1 MILCLQFICFFNHM
15 FILKQRK
22 DKMEKKKK
30 KLKCYSVTFDS
41 DVYAVSLVD
50 EPAIESNF
58 IALSKQSEKRVFLE
72 KDDKHIV
79 LGAVLIPDMPI
90 YRNQDGEEFYLQ
102 FSSATIEKLAHDF
115 LRMGRNF
122 NFSYQ
127 HEEDVK
133 GISVIES
140 WIVNDP
146 EKDKCSIYG
155 IDVPSGTWMMAA
167 KVDNEEMW
175 EKIKNGDAKGFSIEA
190 IVNLDELKLKKEN
203 TKEMAE
209 EKIMDKKVEMEA
221 VEITDGFWDKLR
233 QIISDA
239 LGKPQED
246 PKVEDT
252 VGKITDEIEKGAGP
266 KDEETQVVE
275 QAEENPMEQPVENPM
290 TDEIAKE
297 VVEDV
302 AENSNTAEEYQKNLQ
317 EVVDN
322 LNAEIEAVKRENAE
336 LKAKVEK
343 LSKQPSTKPIK
354 TEMSEHKQS
363 PREIIEALRNGTY
376 FK

>member
-1 MILCLQFICFFNHM
+1 M
-15 FILKQRK
+15 
-22 DKMEKKKK
+22 KKKK
-30 KLKCYSVTFDS
+30 KLKCYSVTLDS

-72 KDDKHIV
+72 KGDKHIV
-79 LGAVLIPDMPI
+79 MGAVLIPDMPI

-127 HEEDVK
+127 HEKDVD
-133 GISVIES
+133 GVSVIES

-146 EKDKCSIYG
+146 KMDKCSIYG

-167 KVDNEEMW
+167 KVDNEDIW
-175 EKIKNGDAKGFSIEA
+175 GKIKNGGAKGFSIEA
-190 IVNLDELKLKKEN
+190 IVNLDEIKLKKEN
-203 TKEMAE
+203 NEMAE
-209 EKIMDKKVEMEA
+209 DKDKKVEMEA
-221 VEITDGFWDKLR
+221 VEITDSFWDKLR

-252 VGKITDEIEKGAGP
+252 VGKITDEIENGAGS

-275 QAEENPMEQPVENPM
+275 QAEENVEASPKTEAIAEEVINDVNEQAETQEQAQEDLQAVI
-290 TDEIAKE
+290 DALRAEIAAKDEEIANLKKE
-297 VVEDV
+297 
-302 AENSNTAEEYQKNLQ
+302 NQ
-317 EVVDN
+317 
-322 LNAEIEAVKRENAE
+322 
-336 LKAKVEK
+336 K
-343 LSKQPSTKPIK
+343 LSKQPSVKPLK
-354 TEMSEHKQS
+354 TEMSDARTPFEV
-363 PREIIEALRNGTY
+363 IEALRNGTY
-376 FK
+376 FR

>member
-1 MILCLQFICFFNHM
+1 
-15 FILKQRK
+15 
-22 DKMEKKKK
+22 MEKKK
-30 KLKCYSVTFDS
+30 LKYYSVTFDS

-79 LGAVLIPDMPI
+79 MGAVLIPDMPI

-146 EKDKCSIYG
+146 KMDKCSVYG

-175 EKIKNGDAKGFSIEA
+175 GKIKNGEAKGFSIEA
-190 IVNLDELKLKKEN
+190 IVNLDEIKLKKEN
-203 TKEMAE
+203 TEMAE
-209 EKIMDKKVEMEA
+209 EKKVEMET
-221 VEITDGFWDKLR
+221 VEITESFWDKLK

-239 LGKPQED
+239 LGVQKED
-246 PKVEDT
+246 PAVADAVAQVEEEVKQPEGETKPVEQSEDT
-252 VGKITDEIEKGAGP
+252 PEEALENP
-266 KDEETQVVE
+266 KADAI
-275 QAEENPMEQPVENPM
+275 AEEVVN
-290 TDEIAKE
+290 E
-297 VVEDV
+297 VVED
-302 AENSNTAEEYQKNLQ
+302 ATTPEEAQANLQ
-317 EVVDN
+317 DVIDS
-322 LNAEIEAVKRENAE
+322 LNAQIETLKAEIEQLKSQNTE
-336 LKAKVEK
+336 LNSQVEK
-343 LSKQPSTKPIK
+343 LSKQPSAKPIK
-354 TEMSEHKQS
+354 TEMGEHKQS

>member
-1 MILCLQFICFFNHM
+1 
-15 FILKQRK
+15 
-22 DKMEKKKK
+22 MEKKK
-30 KLKCYSVTFDS
+30 LKYYSVTFDS

-72 KDDKHIV
+72 KGDKHIV
-79 LGAVLIPDMPI
+79 MGAVLIPDMPI

-127 HEEDVK
+127 HEKDVN
-133 GISVIES
+133 GVSVIES

-146 EKDKCSIYG
+146 KMDKCSIYG

-175 EKIKNGDAKGFSIEA
+175 GKIRNGAAKGFSIEA
-190 IVNLDELKLKKEN
+190 IVNLDEIKLKKDN
-203 TKEMAE
+203 DKMAE
-209 EKIMDKKVEMEA
+209 EKDKKVEMEA
-221 VEITDGFWDKLR
+221 VEITDSFWDKLR

-252 VGKITDEIEKGAGP
+252 VGKITDEIEKGAGS

-275 QAEENPMEQPVENPM
+275 QAQENVEASPKTEAIAEEVINDVNEQAETQEQAQEDVQAVI
-290 TDEIAKE
+290 DALRAEIAAKDEEIANLKKE
-297 VVEDV
+297 
-302 AENSNTAEEYQKNLQ
+302 NQ
-317 EVVDN
+317 
-322 LNAEIEAVKRENAE
+322 
-336 LKAKVEK
+336 K
-343 LSKQPSTKPIK
+343 LSKQPSVKPLK
-354 TEMSEHKQS
+354 TEMSEHKMT
-363 PREIIEALRNGTY
+363 PFEVVEALRNGTY
-376 FK
+376 FR

>member
-1 MILCLQFICFFNHM
+1 
-15 FILKQRK
+15 
-22 DKMEKKKK
+22 MEKKK
-30 KLKCYSVTFDS
+30 LKYYSVTFDS

-79 LGAVLIPDMPI
+79 IGAVLIPDMPI

-127 HEEDVK
+127 HEKDVD
-133 GISVIES
+133 GVSVIES

-146 EKDKCSIYG
+146 KMDKCSIYG

-175 EKIKNGDAKGFSIEA
+175 GKIKNGEAKGFSIEA
-190 IVNLDELKLKKEN
+190 IVNLDEIKLKKEN
-203 TKEMAE
+203 NEMPE
-209 EKIMDKKVEMEA
+209 EKDKKVEMEA
-221 VEITDGFWDKLR
+221 VEITDSFWDKLR

-252 VGKITDEIEKGAGP
+252 VGKITDEIEKGAGSM
-266 KDEETQVVE
+266 DEETQVVE
-275 QAEENPMEQPVENPM
+275 QAEENVEASPKTEAIAEEVINDVNEQAETQEQAQEDLQAVI
-290 TDEIAKE
+290 DALRAEIAAKDEEIANLKKE
-297 VVEDV
+297 
-302 AENSNTAEEYQKNLQ
+302 NQ
-317 EVVDN
+317 
-322 LNAEIEAVKRENAE
+322 
-336 LKAKVEK
+336 K
-343 LSKQPSTKPIK
+343 LSKQPSVKPLK
-354 TEMSEHKQS
+354 TEMSEQKMT
-363 PREIIEALRNGTY
+363 PFEVVEALRNGTY
-376 FK
+376 FR

>member
-1 MILCLQFICFFNHM
+1 
-15 FILKQRK
+15 
-22 DKMEKKKK
+22 MEKKKK

-41 DVYAVSLVD
+41 DIYAVSLVD

-72 KDDKHIV
+72 KDNKHIV
-79 LGAVLIPDMPI
+79 MGAVLIPDMPI

-146 EKDKCSIYG
+146 KRDKCSIFG

-175 EKIKNGDAKGFSIEA
+175 EKIRNGAAKGFSVEA
-190 IVNLDELKLKKEN
+190 IVNLDEIKLKKEN

-209 EKIMDKKVEMEA
+209 EKDKKVEMEA
-221 VEITDGFWDKLR
+221 VEITDGFWDKLK

-246 PKVEDT
+246 PEVEDT

-290 TDEIAKE
+290 TEEIAKE
-297 VVEDV
+297 TAEDV

-322 LNAEIEAVKRENAE
+322 LNAEIEAVKRENAD

-354 TEMSEHKQS
+354 TEMGEHKQS
-363 PREIIEALRNGTY
+363 PREIIEALKNGTY

>member
-1 MILCLQFICFFNHM
+1 
-15 FILKQRK
+15 
-22 DKMEKKKK
+22 MEKKKK
-30 KLKCYSVTFDS
+30 KLKCYSVAFDS

-79 LGAVLIPDMPI
+79 MGAVIIPDMPI

-127 HEEDVK
+127 HEENVDGV
-133 GISVIES
+133 SVIES
-140 WIVNDP
+140 WIVDDP
-146 EKDKCSIYG
+146 KMDKCSIYG

-175 EKIKNGDAKGFSIEA
+175 NKIKNGDAKGFSVEA
-190 IVNLDELKLKKEN
+190 IVNLYEINLKKEN
-203 TKEMAE
+203 TEMAE
-209 EKIMDKKVEMEA
+209 EKNKKDKKVEMEA
-221 VEITDGFWDKLR
+221 VEITDAFWDKLR

-239 LGKPQED
+239 LGKPQEA
-246 PKVEDT
+246 PEVEDT
-252 VGKITDEIEKGAGP
+252 VEKITDEIEKDAGP
-266 KDEETQVVE
+266 KDEETEVVE

-290 TDEIAKE
+290 TEEIAKE
-297 VVEDV
+297 TAEEV
-302 AENSNTAEEYQKNLQ
+302 AEKSDTAEEYQENLQ
-317 EVVDN
+317 EVVDK
-322 LNAEIEAVKRENAE
+322 LNAEIEALKGENAE
-336 LKAKVEK
+336 LKAKVQK

-354 TEMSEHKQS
+354 TEMGEHKQT

>member
-1 MILCLQFICFFNHM
+1 
-15 FILKQRK
+15 
-22 DKMEKKKK
+22 MEKKKK

-79 LGAVLIPDMPI
+79 MGAVLIPDMPI

-127 HEEDVK
+127 HAEDVK

-146 EKDKCSIYG
+146 KMDKCSIYG

-190 IVNLDELKLKKEN
+190 IVNLDEIKLKKEN

-209 EKIMDKKVEMEA
+209 EKDKKVEMEA

-246 PKVEDT
+246 PEVEDT

-290 TDEIAKE
+290 TEEIAKE
-297 VVEDV
+297 TAEDV

-354 TEMSEHKQS
+354 TEMGEHKQS

-376 FK
+376 FKN

>member
-1 MILCLQFICFFNHM
+1 
-15 FILKQRK
+15 
-22 DKMEKKKK
+22 MEKKK
-30 KLKCYSVTFDS
+30 LKYYSVTFDS

-79 LGAVLIPDMPI
+79 IGAVLIPDMPI

-127 HEEDVK
+127 HEKDVD
-133 GISVIES
+133 GVSVIES

-146 EKDKCSIYG
+146 KMDKCSIYG

-175 EKIKNGDAKGFSIEA
+175 GKIKNGEAKGFSIEA
-190 IVNLDELKLKKEN
+190 IVNLDEIKLKKEN
-203 TKEMAE
+203 NEMPE
-209 EKIMDKKVEMEA
+209 EKDKKVEMEA

-252 VGKITDEIEKGAGP
+252 VGKITDEIEKGAGSM
-266 KDEETQVVE
+266 DEETQVVE
-275 QAEENPMEQPVENPM
+275 QAEENVEASPKTEAIAEEVINDVNEQAETQEQAQKDLQAVI
-290 TDEIAKE
+290 DALRAEIAAKDEEIANLKKE
-297 VVEDV
+297 
-302 AENSNTAEEYQKNLQ
+302 NQ
-317 EVVDN
+317 
-322 LNAEIEAVKRENAE
+322 
-336 LKAKVEK
+336 K
-343 LSKQPSTKPIK
+343 LSKQPSVKPLK
-354 TEMSEHKQS
+354 TEMSEQKMT
-363 PREIIEALRNGTY
+363 PFEVVEALRHGTY
-376 FK
+376 FR

>member
-1 MILCLQFICFFNHM
+1 
-15 FILKQRK
+15 
-22 DKMEKKKK
+22 MEKKKK

-79 LGAVLIPDMPI
+79 MGAVLIPDMPI

-146 EKDKCSIYG
+146 KMDKCSIYG

-175 EKIKNGDAKGFSIEA
+175 DKIKNGDAKGFSIEA
-190 IVNLDELKLKKEN
+190 VVNLDEIKLKKEN
-203 TKEMAE
+203 TEEMAE
-209 EKIMDKKVEMEA
+209 EKDKKVEMEA

-239 LGKPQED
+239 LGKPQEA
-246 PKVEDT
+246 PEVEDT

-275 QAEENPMEQPVENPM
+275 QAEENPEEEQPVENPM
-290 TDEIAKE
+290 TEEIAKE
-297 VVEDV
+297 TVENV
-302 AENSNTAEEYQKNLQ
+302 AENSDTAEEYQKNLQ
-317 EVVDN
+317 EVVDK
-322 LNAEIEAVKRENAE
+322 LNAEIEALKGENAE
-336 LKAKVEK
+336 LKAKVQK

-354 TEMSEHKQS
+354 TEMGEHKQT

>member
-1 MILCLQFICFFNHM
+1 
-15 FILKQRK
+15 
-22 DKMEKKKK
+22 MEKKK
-30 KLKCYSVTFDS
+30 LKYYSVTFDS

-79 LGAVLIPDMPI
+79 MGAVLIPDMPI
-90 YRNQDGEEFYLQ
+90 YRNQDGEEFYVQ

-127 HEEDVK
+127 HAEVVEGV
-133 GISVIES
+133 SVIES

-146 EKDKCSIYG
+146 KMDKCSIYG

-167 KVDNEEMW
+167 KVENDKLWAE
-175 EKIKNGDAKGFSIEA
+175 IKEGKAKGFSVEA
-190 IVNLDELKLKKEN
+190 LVNLDEIKLNKDN
-203 TKEMAE
+203 TDMAE
-209 EKIMDKKVEMEA
+209 EKDKKVEMEA

-246 PKVEDT
+246 PEVEDT
-252 VGKITDEIEKGAGP
+252 VGKITDAIEKGAGS
-266 KDEETQVVE
+266 KDEETKVVE
-275 QAEENPMEQPVENPM
+275 QADENSQEQQPAENPM
-290 TDEIAKE
+290 TEEIARE
-297 VVEDV
+297 TAEEV
-302 AENSNTAEEYQKNLQ
+302 AENSETAEEYQQNLQ
-317 EVVDN
+317 EVVDK
-322 LNAEIEAVKRENAE
+322 LNAEIEALKGENAE
-336 LKAKVEK
+336 LKAQVEK
-343 LSKQPSTKPIK
+343 LNKQPSTKPIK
-354 TEMSEHKQS
+354 TEMGEQKKS
-363 PREIIEALRNGTY
+363 PREIIEALRNGSY

>member
-1 MILCLQFICFFNHM
+1 
-15 FILKQRK
+15 
-22 DKMEKKKK
+22 MEKKK
-30 KLKCYSVTFDS
+30 LKYYSVTFDS

-79 LGAVLIPDMPI
+79 MGAVLIPDMPI

-127 HEEDVK
+127 HEKDVN
-133 GISVIES
+133 GVSVIES

-146 EKDKCSIYG
+146 KMDKCSIYG

-175 EKIKNGDAKGFSIEA
+175 GKIKNGDAKGFSIEA
-190 IVNLDELKLKKEN
+190 IVNLDEIKLKKYN
-203 TKEMAE
+203 DKMAE
-209 EKIMDKKVEMEA
+209 EKDKKVEMEA

-246 PKVEDT
+246 AQVEET
-252 VGKITDEIEKGAGP
+252 VGKITDEIEKGAGS

-275 QAEENPMEQPVENPM
+275 QAEENVEASPKTEAIAEEVINDVNEQAETQEQAQEDLQAVI
-290 TDEIAKE
+290 DALRKEIAAKDEEIANLKKE
-297 VVEDV
+297 
-302 AENSNTAEEYQKNLQ
+302 NQ
-317 EVVDN
+317 
-322 LNAEIEAVKRENAE
+322 
-336 LKAKVEK
+336 K
-343 LSKQPSTKPIK
+343 LSKQPSVKPLK
-354 TEMSEHKQS
+354 TEMSEHKMT
-363 PREIIEALRNGTY
+363 PFEVVEALRNGTY
-376 FK
+376 FR

>member
-1 MILCLQFICFFNHM
+1 
-15 FILKQRK
+15 
-22 DKMEKKKK
+22 MEKKKK

-79 LGAVLIPDMPI
+79 MGAVLIPDMPI

-127 HEEDVK
+127 HEKDVD
-133 GISVIES
+133 GVSVIES

-146 EKDKCSIYG
+146 KMDKCSIYG
-155 IDVPSGTWMMAA
+155 IEVPSGTWVMAA
-167 KVDNEEMW
+167 KIDNENLW
-175 EKIKNGDAKGFSIEA
+175 QSIKNGDAKGFSIEA
-190 IVNLDELKLKKEN
+190 IVNLDEIKLKKEN
-203 TKEMAE
+203 TETEMAE
-209 EKIMDKKVEMEA
+209 EKKDKKVEMEA

-239 LGKPQED
+239 LGKPQEA
-246 PKVEDT
+246 PEVEDT
-252 VGKITDEIEKGAGP
+252 VGKITDEIE
-266 KDEETQVVE
+266 TQVVE
-275 QAEENPMEQPVENPM
+275 QADENPVENPM
-290 TDEIAKE
+290 TEEIAKE
-297 VVEDV
+297 AAEEV
-302 AENSNTAEEYQKNLQ
+302 AEKSDTAEEYQKNLQ
-317 EVVDN
+317 EVVDE
-322 LNAEIEAVKRENAE
+322 LNAKIETLKGENAE

-354 TEMSEHKQS
+354 TEMGEHKQT

-376 FK
+376 LK

>member
-1 MILCLQFICFFNHM
+1 
-15 FILKQRK
+15 
-22 DKMEKKKK
+22 MEKKK
-30 KLKCYSVTFDS
+30 LKYYSVTFDS

-79 LGAVLIPDMPI
+79 MGAVLIPDMPI

-146 EKDKCSIYG
+146 KMDKCSIYG

-167 KVDNEEMW
+167 KVDNEDMW
-175 EKIKNGDAKGFSIEA
+175 AKIKNGGAKGFSVEA
-190 IVNLDELKLKKEN
+190 IVNLDEIKLKKEN
-203 TKEMAE
+203 TEMAE
-209 EKIMDKKVEMEA
+209 EKVEMEA

-252 VGKITDEIEKGAGP
+252 VGKITDEIEKGAGS

-275 QAEENPMEQPVENPM
+275 QAEDKPEEQQPVENPM
-290 TDEIAKE
+290 TEEIARETAEE
-297 VVEDV
+297 V
-302 AENSNTAEEYQKNLQ
+302 AQNSETAEEYQENLQ
-317 EVVDN
+317 EVVDK
-322 LNAEIEAVKRENAE
+322 LNAEIEALKGENAE
-336 LKAKVEK
+336 LKAQVEK
-343 LSKQPSTKPIK
+343 LSKQPSAKPIK
-354 TEMSEHKQS
+354 TEMGEHKQS
-363 PREIIEALRNGTY
+363 PREIIEAIKNGTY

>member
-1 MILCLQFICFFNHM
+1 
-15 FILKQRK
+15 
-22 DKMEKKKK
+22 MEKKKK
-30 KLKCYSVTFDS
+30 NKLKYYSVTFDS
-41 DVYAVSLVD
+41 EIYAVSLVD

-79 LGAVLIPDMPI
+79 MGAVIIPDMPI

-115 LRMGRNF
+115 LRMGRNY

-127 HEEDVK
+127 HEENVD

-146 EKDKCSIYG
+146 KMDKCSVYG

-190 IVNLDELKLKKEN
+190 IVNLDEMKLKKEN
-203 TKEMAE
+203 TEEMAK
-209 EKIMDKKVEMEA
+209 EKEKDKKVEMEA

-239 LGKPQED
+239 LGKPQEA
-246 PKVEDT
+246 PEVEDT
-252 VGKITDEIEKGAGP
+252 VGKIADEIEKGAGP

-275 QAEENPMEQPVENPM
+275 QAEENPMEQTVEKPM
-290 TDEIAKE
+290 TEEIAKE
-297 VVEDV
+297 TIEEV
-302 AENSNTAEEYQKNLQ
+302 AENSETAEEYQKNLQ
-317 EVVDN
+317 EVVDS
-322 LNAEIEAVKRENAE
+322 LNAEIEALKRENTE
-336 LKAKVEK
+336 LRAQVEK
-343 LSKQPSTKPIK
+343 LSKQPSTKPIH
-354 TEMSEHKQS
+354 TEMANKQT

>member
-1 MILCLQFICFFNHM
+1 
-15 FILKQRK
+15 
-22 DKMEKKKK
+22 MEKKK
-30 KLKCYSVTFDS
+30 LKYYSVTFDS

-72 KDDKHIV
+72 KGDKHIV
-79 LGAVLIPDMPI
+79 IGAVLIPDMPI

-127 HEEDVK
+127 HEKDVD
-133 GISVIES
+133 GVSVIES

-146 EKDKCSIYG
+146 KMDKCSIYG

-167 KVDNEEMW
+167 KVDNEDIW
-175 EKIKNGDAKGFSIEA
+175 GKIKNGDAKGFSIEA
-190 IVNLDELKLKKEN
+190 IVNLDEIKLKKEN
-203 TKEMAE
+203 NEMAE
-209 EKIMDKKVEMEA
+209 DKDKKVEMEA
-221 VEITDGFWDKLR
+221 VEITDSFWDKLR

-252 VGKITDEIEKGAGP
+252 VGKITDEIEKGAGSM
-266 KDEETQVVE
+266 DEETQVVE
-275 QAEENPMEQPVENPM
+275 QAEENVEASPKTEAIAEEVINDVNEQAETQEQAQEDLQAVI
-290 TDEIAKE
+290 DALRAEIAAKDEEIANLKKE
-297 VVEDV
+297 
-302 AENSNTAEEYQKNLQ
+302 NQ
-317 EVVDN
+317 
-322 LNAEIEAVKRENAE
+322 
-336 LKAKVEK
+336 K
-343 LSKQPSTKPIK
+343 LSKQPSVKPLK
-354 TEMSEHKQS
+354 TEMSDARTPFEV
-363 PREIIEALRNGTY
+363 IEALRNGTY
-376 FK
+376 FR

>member
-1 MILCLQFICFFNHM
+1 
-15 FILKQRK
+15 
-22 DKMEKKKK
+22 MEKKK
-30 KLKCYSVTFDS
+30 LKYYSVTFDS

-79 LGAVLIPDMPI
+79 MGAVLIPDMPI

-146 EKDKCSIYG
+146 KMDKCSIYG

-167 KVDNEEMW
+167 KVDNEDMW
-175 EKIKNGDAKGFSIEA
+175 AKIKNGDAKGFSIEA
-190 IVNLDELKLKKEN
+190 IVNLDEIKLKKEN
-203 TKEMAE
+203 TEMAE
-209 EKIMDKKVEMEA
+209 EKDKKVEMEA

-246 PKVEDT
+246 PEVEDT
-252 VGKITDEIEKGAGP
+252 VGKITDEIEKGAGS

-275 QAEENPMEQPVENPM
+275 QAEENPEQVENPQAE
-290 TDEIAKE
+290 EIANE
-297 VVEDV
+297 VVDDV
-302 AENSNTAEEYQKNLQ
+302 NEVSASPEEAQAKLQ
-317 EVVDN
+317 EVIDA
-322 LNAEIEAVKRENAE
+322 LNAKVEDLTAQIEE
-336 LKAKVEK
+336 LKAQNTELNTQVEK
-343 LSKQPSTKPIK
+343 LSKQPSAKPIK
-354 TEMSEHKQS
+354 TEMGEHKQS

>member
-1 MILCLQFICFFNHM
+1 
-15 FILKQRK
+15 
-22 DKMEKKKK
+22 MEKKK
-30 KLKCYSVTFDS
+30 LKYYSVTFDS

-127 HEEDVK
+127 HEKDVE
-133 GISVIES
+133 GMSVIES

-146 EKDKCSIYG
+146 KMDKCSIYG

-175 EKIKNGDAKGFSIEA
+175 GKIKNGDAKGFSIEA
-190 IVNLDELKLKKEN
+190 IVNLDEIKLKKDN
-203 TKEMAE
+203 DKMAE
-209 EKIMDKKVEMEA
+209 EKDKKVEMEA

-246 PKVEDT
+246 AQVEET
-252 VGKITDEIEKGAGP
+252 VGKITDEIEKGAGS

-275 QAEENPMEQPVENPM
+275 QAEENVEASPKTEAIAEEVINDVNEQAETQEQAQEDLQAVI
-290 TDEIAKE
+290 DALRAEIAAKDEEIANLKKE
-297 VVEDV
+297 
-302 AENSNTAEEYQKNLQ
+302 NQ
-317 EVVDN
+317 
-322 LNAEIEAVKRENAE
+322 
-336 LKAKVEK
+336 K
-343 LSKQPSTKPIK
+343 LSKQPSVKPLK
-354 TEMSEHKQS
+354 TEMSEQKMT
-363 PREIIEALRNGTY
+363 PFEVVEALRNGTY
-376 FK
+376 FR

>member
-1 MILCLQFICFFNHM
+1 
-15 FILKQRK
+15 
-22 DKMEKKKK
+22 MEKKK
-30 KLKCYSVTFDS
+30 LKYYSVTFDS

-79 LGAVLIPDMPI
+79 MGAVLIPDMPI

-146 EKDKCSIYG
+146 KMDKCSVYG

-167 KVDNEEMW
+167 KVDNDEMW
-175 EKIKNGDAKGFSIEA
+175 GKIINGDAKGFSVEA
-190 IVNLDELKLKKEN
+190 IINLDEIKLKKEN
-203 TKEMAE
+203 TEMAE
-209 EKIMDKKVEMEA
+209 EKDKKVEMEA
-221 VEITDGFWDKLR
+221 VEITDGFWDKLK

-252 VGKITDEIEKGAGP
+252 VGKITDEIEKEAGS

-275 QAEENPMEQPVENPM
+275 QAEENPQEQPVENPM
-290 TDEIAKE
+290 TEEIARETAEE
-297 VVEDV
+297 V
-302 AENSNTAEEYQKNLQ
+302 AQNSESAEEYQQNLQ
-317 EVVDN
+317 EVVDK
-322 LNAEIEAVKRENAE
+322 LNAEIEALKGENAE
-336 LKAKVEK
+336 LKAQVEK
-343 LSKQPSTKPIK
+343 LSKQPSAKPIK
-354 TEMSEHKQS
+354 TEMGEHKQS

>member
-1 MILCLQFICFFNHM
+1 
-15 FILKQRK
+15 
-22 DKMEKKKK
+22 MEKKK
-30 KLKCYSVTFDS
+30 LKYYSVTFDS

-79 LGAVLIPDMPI
+79 MGAVLIPDMPI

-127 HEEDVK
+127 HAEDVK

-146 EKDKCSIYG
+146 KMDKCSVYG

-167 KVDNEEMW
+167 KVDNDEMW
-175 EKIKNGDAKGFSIEA
+175 GKIKNGDAKGFSIEA
-190 IVNLDELKLKKEN
+190 IVNLDEIKLNKDN
-203 TKEMAE
+203 NMAE
-209 EKIMDKKVEMEA
+209 EKKVEMET
-221 VEITDGFWDKLR
+221 VEITESFWDKLK

-239 LGKPQED
+239 LGVQKED
-246 PKVEDT
+246 PAVADAVAQVEEEVKQPEGETKPVEQSEDT
-252 VGKITDEIEKGAGP
+252 PEEALENP
-266 KDEETQVVE
+266 KADAI
-275 QAEENPMEQPVENPM
+275 AEEVVN
-290 TDEIAKE
+290 E
-297 VVEDV
+297 VVED
-302 AENSNTAEEYQKNLQ
+302 ATTPEEAQANLQ
-317 EVVDN
+317 DVIDS
-322 LNAEIEAVKRENAE
+322 LNAQIETLKAEIEQLKSQNTE
-336 LKAKVEK
+336 LNSQVER
-343 LSKQPSTKPIK
+343 LSKQPSAKPIK
-354 TEMSEHKQS
+354 TEMGEHKQS

>member
-1 MILCLQFICFFNHM
+1 
-15 FILKQRK
+15 
-22 DKMEKKKK
+22 MEKKK
-30 KLKCYSVTFDS
+30 LKYYSVTFDS

-50 EPAIESNF
+50 DPAIESNF

-79 LGAVLIPDMPI
+79 MGAVLIPDMPI

-127 HEEDVK
+127 HEEEVE
-133 GISVIES
+133 GVSVIES
-140 WIVNDP
+140 WIVNDS
-146 EKDKCSIYG
+146 KMDKCSIYG
-155 IDVPSGTWMMAA
+155 IDVPAGTWMMAA
-167 KVDNEEMW
+167 KVDNEELW
-175 EKIKNGDAKGFSIEA
+175 AEIKEGKANGFSVEA
-190 IVNLDELKLKKEN
+190 LVNLDEIKLNKYN
-203 TKEMAE
+203 TEMTE
-209 EKIMDKKVEMEA
+209 GKDKKVEMEA

-246 PKVEDT
+246 PEVENT
-252 VGKITDEIEKGAGP
+252 VGKITDEIEKGAGS
-266 KDEETQVVE
+266 KDEKTEVVE
-275 QAEENPMEQPVENPM
+275 QVDENPQEQPVENPM
-290 TDEIAKE
+290 TEEIAWE
-297 VVEDV
+297 TAEEV
-302 AENSNTAEEYQKNLQ
+302 AENSDNAEEYQKNLQ

-322 LNAEIEAVKRENAE
+322 LNARIEALNEENAK
-336 LKAKVEK
+336 LKEQVEK
-343 LSKQPSTKPIK
+343 LRKQPSTKPIK
-354 TEMSEHKQS
+354 TEMGDHKQS

>member
-1 MILCLQFICFFNHM
+1 
-15 FILKQRK
+15 
-22 DKMEKKKK
+22 MEKKKK
-30 KLKCYSVTFDS
+30 KLKCYSVTLDS
-41 DVYAVSLVD
+41 EVYAVSLVD

-58 IALSKQSEKRVFLE
+58 IALSKQSEKRIFLE
-72 KDDKHIV
+72 RDDKHIV

-90 YRNQDGEEFYLQ
+90 YRNQDGDEFYIQ
-102 FSSATIEKLAHDF
+102 FSRQTIEKLAHDF
-115 LRMGRNF
+115 LIEGRNH
-122 NFSYQ
+122 NFSEQ
-127 HEEDVK
+127 HVNDVK

-146 EKDKCSIYG
+146 KMDKCSIYG

-175 EKIKNGDAKGFSIEA
+175 GKIKNGEAKGFSIEA
-190 IVNLDELKLKKEN
+190 IVNLDEIKLKKEN
-203 TKEMAE
+203 TEMAE
-209 EKIMDKKVEMEA
+209 EKDKKVEMEA

-239 LGKPQED
+239 LGKPQEA
-246 PKVEDT
+246 PEVEDT

-290 TDEIAKE
+290 TEEITKE
-297 VVEDV
+297 TVEEV
-302 AENSNTAEEYQKNLQ
+302 AENSDTAEEYQKNLQ

-322 LNAEIEAVKRENAE
+322 LNAEIETLKNKNAE

-354 TEMSEHKQS
+354 TEMGEHKQS

>member
-1 MILCLQFICFFNHM
+1 
-15 FILKQRK
+15 
-22 DKMEKKKK
+22 MEKKK
-30 KLKCYSVTFDS
+30 LKYYSVTFDS

-79 LGAVLIPDMPI
+79 MGAVLIPDMPI

-127 HEEDVK
+127 HEKDVE
-133 GISVIES
+133 GMSVIES

-146 EKDKCSIYG
+146 KMDKCSIYG

-167 KVDNEEMW
+167 KVDNEELW
-175 EKIKNGDAKGFSIEA
+175 GKIKNGDAKGFSIEA
-190 IVNLDELKLKKEN
+190 IVNLDEIKLKKEN
-203 TKEMAE
+203 NEMPE
-209 EKIMDKKVEMEA
+209 EKDKKVEMEA

-252 VGKITDEIEKGAGP
+252 VGKITDEIEKGAGSM
-266 KDEETQVVE
+266 DEETQVVE
-275 QAEENPMEQPVENPM
+275 QAEENVEASPKTEAIAEEVINDVNEQAETQEQAQEDLQAVI
-290 TDEIAKE
+290 DALRAEIAAKDEEIANLKKE
-297 VVEDV
+297 
-302 AENSNTAEEYQKNLQ
+302 NQ
-317 EVVDN
+317 
-322 LNAEIEAVKRENAE
+322 
-336 LKAKVEK
+336 K
-343 LSKQPSTKPIK
+343 LSKQPSVKPLK
-354 TEMSEHKQS
+354 TEMSEQKMT
-363 PREIIEALRNGTY
+363 PFEVVEALRHGTY
-376 FK
+376 FR

>member
-1 MILCLQFICFFNHM
+1 M
-15 FILKQRK
+15 FILKKERNK
-22 DKMEKKKK
+22 KMEKKKK

-58 IALSKQSEKRVFLE
+58 IALSKQSEKRIFLE
-72 KDDKHIV
+72 KDDKHV
-79 LGAVLIPDMPI
+79 VMGAVLIPDMPI

-115 LRMGRNF
+115 LRMGRNS

-133 GISVIES
+133 DISVIES
-140 WIVNDP
+140 WIVIDP
-146 EKDKCSIYG
+146 KMDKCSVYG

-167 KVDNEEMW
+167 KVDNEEIW
-175 EKIKNGDAKGFSIEA
+175 DKIKNGDAKGFSIEA
-190 IVNLDELKLKKEN
+190 IVNLDEIKLKKEN
-203 TKEMAE
+203 TEMAE
-209 EKIMDKKVEMEA
+209 EKDKKVEMEA

-239 LGKPQED
+239 LGKPQEA
-246 PKVEDT
+246 PEVEDT
-252 VGKITDEIEKGAGP
+252 VGKITDEIEKGAGS

-275 QAEENPMEQPVENPM
+275 QSVENPM
-290 TDEIAKE
+290 TEEIAKE
-297 VVEDV
+297 TAEEV
-302 AENSNTAEEYQKNLQ
+302 AEKSETAEEYQKNLQ

-322 LNAEIEAVKRENAE
+322 LNAEIETLKGENAE
-336 LKAKVEK
+336 LKAQVEK
-343 LSKQPSTKPIK
+343 LSKQPSAKPIK
-354 TEMSEHKQS
+354 TEMGEHKQS